1 MRDHK
6 FFGSLVRIPFRRRER
21 QMPRINSHRKIRA
34 ATLFVGGIYRRVQTL
49 IKVRTDRCREM
60 PAGRKPKHTNLVRID
75 VQVHRVQTHQPY
87 RPLGIFQG
95 DW

>member
-1 MRDHK
+1 
-6 FFGSLVRIPFRRRER
+6 
-21 QMPRINSHRKIRA
+21 
-34 ATLFVGGIYRRVQTL
+34 
-49 IKVRTDRCREM
+49 
-60 PAGRKPKHTNLVRID
+60 VRID